1 MRSVPTVTSRR
12 DAMRAALVAAGAAI
26 AVAVLGSLGTDL
38 GPWYR
43 ALKQPAW
50 KPADVWFGPAWT
62 LIFALTAWAGAR
74 AWLRTTTV
82 PERRRV
88 LWAFGVNGALNVL
101 WSWLFFRWRRPD
113 WALVE
118 VVPFWLSIV
127 VLVAVVRRFDRA
139 AALLLVPYLA
149 WVTFAAALNAAVVRL
164 NPPA

>member
-1 MRSVPTVTSRR
+1 MRTVPTVIPRR
-12 DAMRAALVAAGAAI
+12 EALRVALVAAGAAI

-43 ALKQPAW
+43 ALRQPAW
-50 KPADVWFGPAWT
+50 KPPDLWFGPAWT

-74 AWLRTTTV
+74 AWLRASTAV
-82 PERRRV
+82 ERQRV

-127 VLVAVVRRFDRA
+127 VLIAVVRRIDRG
-139 AALLLVPYLA
+139 AALLLLPYLA
-149 WVTFAAALNAAVVRL
+149 WVAFAAALNAAVVRL